1 MNLPII
7 INIAIGL
14 IFIYLVLS
22 LLASQIQEIV
32 ATIFQWRAAH
42 LRGAIKHLI
51 SGDKITNDK
60 SLVSKLFKNPLI
72 QNLNQTSE
80 AGIAMLFSGLG
91 KIKEQVGEVET
102 YISSSPSYM
111 PSEIFSSTILK
122 ELEISKAAKLLT
134 WLNAKKLVFYE
145 IELKIDI
152 LLRSKGYSSE
162 MQSFKTLRENL
173 REVLSDYKE
182 DRYGLSPTLIR
193 LRNQVNTFKRE
204 IKETSFVPITT
215 VIQDSDAALAQN
227 KSLRESINQIIEF
240 IFATDK
246 FYDNDKD
253 LIVRLKPS
261 LTTVFDLLQKESLTY
276 ENFEA
281 ELNKVCAKKAN
292 LDTDGVLKESY
303 TDLLESFEHV
313 DEQFR
318 DISKLIPDNLRDS
331 LDALALRACIKVLD
345 VEEQLDQFK
354 KEIETWFD
362 NSMERSSGVYK
373 RNVRGFAFL
382 IGFGVAVAFNADT
395 FHMVSRLSKD
405 DALRSS
411 IITASTQLVQTVQ
424 SSPPVSTSTPKPISS
439 PKPISTPV
447 PTITPTPLG
456 QASSTPIP
464 SRIEMV
470 KDNVD
475 KSLSDITLP
484 IGWTE
489 NIVEEQLKVPA
500 EGSPEAK
507 RRVKFIPP
515 LLIMILGWLVT
526 AFAIMMGAPFWFDF
540 LILFI
545 NVRNTGSRPKSD
557 TDKK

>member
-1 MNLPII
+1 MNLPTI

-22 LLASQIQEIV
+22 LLASQIQEVV

-51 SGDKITNDK
+51 SGGEIANDK
-60 SLVSKLFKNPLI
+60 TLVSKLFKNPLV
-72 QNLNQTSE
+72 QDLNQTSE
-80 AGIAMLFSGLG
+80 AGIAMLFRGLG
-91 KIKEQVGEVET
+91 KIREQVGEVET
-102 YISSSPSYM
+102 YIRSSPSYM